1 MQPHYLLLLFE
12 VGMGSRSQLRVLA
25 WLCLVCLACLVW
37 PKLHFLQKTFSKL
50 EQAKDKKIQF
60 ISFPSIW
67 MPEDLRMFLGV
78 ACLRGEDNANAD
90 VRLKAEGAALVP
102 TWHLAVSRAETWLG
116 KK

>member
-1 MQPHYLLLLFE
+1 
-12 VGMGSRSQLRVLA
+12 MGSHSQLI
-25 WLCLVCLACLVW
+25 CLACLVW

>member
-1 MQPHYLLLLFE
+1 MALPSLPSLPSLAQIALFTE
-12 VGMGSRSQLRVLA
+12 NIFQVGA
-25 WLCLVCLACLVW
+25 
-37 PKLHFLQKTFSKL
+37 SKRQ
-50 EQAKDKKIQF
+50 EDPI

-90 VRLKAEGAALVP
+90 VRLKAGAALVP

>member
-1 MQPHYLLLLFE
+1 MALPSLPSLHCLPSLAQIALFTE
-12 VGMGSRSQLRVLA
+12 NIFQVGA
-25 WLCLVCLACLVW
+25 
-37 PKLHFLQKTFSKL
+37 SKRQ
-50 EQAKDKKIQF
+50 EDPI

-67 MPEDLRMFLGV
+67 MPGMFLGV